1 MLRICFIQW
10 NWYFTRQQYQLFIII
25 ILFYI
30 NLIQTKTI
38 RLRINEEIQLNTHIG
53 SLLKYIQQ
61 QGGLNNLYF
70 IKINN
75 TNDASKLFHVDPNT
89 GDIIVKHRLDR
100 ELLCNNINNQYN
112 QLKKYGKMIKEWLPN
127 FTYSTICELYFSVN
141 CLNTTLYSNRHRN
154 RLPISNKLIT
164 IFDVIIELKDIN
176 DNGCQFIP
184 SNQQMIKI
192 REDSLINDTRF
203 TLNIPYDPDDMIS
216 GNSVK
221 PDRIWIK
228 NDSNIINN
236 NQNILNYFKLHS
248 LSLSNNITISNIYL
262 ELELIQKLDYE
273 KQRSY
278 SFQIVADD
286 GISSNDHQCYLNV
299 TILVEDCNDHMPIF
313 EKSVYIVN
321 VSEDTPIGHFITQI
335 KANDEDTNE
344 NGKII
349 YSFASYSDD
358 SDDGNYFYIHSE
370 TGEIKLQRR
379 LNYRLKSSHSLKV
392 FAKNP
397 ENTTSGQ
404 IKSFHTSKLSTT
416 QVIVN
421 VIDVNDHF
429 PRIRIISPTGSKTLE
444 LIEET
449 PPGQDI
455 GIVDVFDGDT
465 GKNAQVNCK
474 LTNQTIPNVLRL
486 ISVDSEIMGKEMSNS
501 NQKYKLTL
509 QKLID
514 REEFPIIE
522 FNVVCWDGGTPSL
535 SSNLTYKIKV
545 FDINDHDPVCD
556 QDNYTVDVMEDS
568 SPERIKNNFE
578 FLTIHATDKDEG
590 RNAKLHFSLDQETPM
605 YIMNLISI
613 NATTGT
619 LSTMGNLD
627 REKLTTFN
635 VTLICSDHGEPKR
648 MTKVKIHVNVLDY
661 NDNSPTYS
669 KPYFEFTITE
679 NNHVGQLVGNFQIT
693 DDDVDKNAELIVQ
706 IEENTEQAHVYLAY
720 FGNSLGIHN
729 DIERLK
735 LHSKDLLISSNLQE
749 TRHVEYIP
757 HFKLHS
763 QKLPRKNISYSN
775 SESTHYDVKLYID
788 SVIDREGLIMK
799 YKDIVSDTIPHY
811 GLLEHINN
819 LYYDNKITELSSK
832 TNYSI
837 ITPIILL
844 LINTHDKGIPKLSEY
859 VSIRIHVLDEN
870 DNSPRFIYPDPT
882 DVNKTKTF
890 VSYKEPSGYA
900 FTQVLAID
908 IDAGE
913 NGTILYFIH
922 SGNDNNYFQL
932 DSYNGILSIHKQ
944 IPYNAIGEYI
954 LKLEARDCG
963 KPYRFTITELIIEID
978 QSPSK
983 AYLTTNIYQLHN
995 SDRIMQYGASDNT
1008 LNLYIIIA
1016 IIAAACVIST
1026 ILLFLVFIFLQ
1037 RTKRNRHDR
1046 TDFSE
1051 NSIRKY
1057 HDINMKELHTNYSI
1071 TNQSQ
1076 NQNMNKFSDYGV
1088 HPFPNCSQQLPSY
1101 EDGNNNLELINHP
1114 NGSLFLLPVETDY
1127 NYGQNSF
1134 NKIPVTYWSTNSNII
1149 NDNNVVNMETNE
1161 NRINLTVSSYNMN
1174 NLYNDY
1180 TNYHNGD
1187 KIDITGYQDVCQTI
1201 LNGQCSIPFSI
1212 PEACNELT
1220 DISKHPHILM
1230 STMDNWPK
1238 LSTTDFTSNIILSTD
1253 CDSGNGDSVE
1263 IQPNLSTKV
1272 YFVGR
1277 T

>member
-1 MLRICFIQW
+1 MLRIDFLQW
-10 NWYFTRQQYQLFIII
+10 NWLVARQQCHLLII

-30 NLIQTKTI
+30 NLIQSRTVRF
-38 RLRINEEIQLNTHIG
+38 RLDEEIQLNTRIG
-53 SLLKYIQQ
+53 SLLKYIQD
-61 QGGLNNLYF
+61 
-70 IKINN
+70 
-75 TNDASKLFHVDPNT
+75 DASELFTVDHIT
-89 GDIIVKHRLDR
+89 GDITVVHRLDR
-100 ELLCNNINNQYN
+100 ELLCNIDHQNI
-112 QLKKYGKMIKEWLPN
+112 KPGKYGKVIKEWMPN
-127 FTYSTICELYFSVN
+127 LIHSTICELYFSVN
-141 CLNTTLYSNRHRN
+141 CLNTTLFSNNSNRNRN
-154 RLPISNKLIT
+154 RIPVSNKLVV
-164 IFDVIIELKDIN
+164 IFDIIIELRDTN
-176 DNGCQFIP
+176 DNGCKFLP
-184 SNQQMIKI
+184 SDQQIIRI
-192 REDSLINDTRF
+192 REDAPVNETRF
-203 TLNIPYDPDDMIS
+203 TLNTPYDPDDFVE

-221 PDRIWIK
+221 PDRIWI
-228 NDSNIINN
+228 NTDYSIATSQSI
-236 NQNILNYFKLHS
+236 QNYFKLHS
-248 LSLSNNITISNIYL
+248 LSSSKNVTTPNIYL
-262 ELELIQKLDYE
+262 ELELIHKLDYE
-273 KQRSY
+273 EQKTY

-286 GISSNDHQCYLNV
+286 GYSSADHQCYLNV
-299 TILVEDCNDHMPIF
+299 TVLVEDCNDHMPTF
-313 EKSVYIVN
+313 KQSMYTVN
-321 VSEDTPIGHFITQI
+321 VSEDTPIGHLITQI
-335 KANDEDTNE
+335 KADDEDADE

-349 YSFASYSDD
+349 YSFVSYSDD

-379 LNYRLKSSHSLKV
+379 LNHRLKSSHSLKV

-397 ENTTSGQ
+397 DNTTSRQ

-429 PRIRIISPTGSKTLE
+429 PRIRIISPTGSKSLE

-455 GIVDVFDGDT
+455 GIIDVFDGDT

-474 LTNQTIPNVLRL
+474 LTDQTIPNVLRL
-486 ISVDSEIMGKEMSNS
+486 ISVDSEIMSKEMSNS

-522 FNVVCWDGGTPSL
+522 FNVVCWDGGIPSL
-535 SSNLTYKIKV
+535 SSNLTYKV
-545 FDINDHDPVCD
+545 NVLDINDHDPVCD
-556 QDNYTVDVMEDS
+556 QNTYTVDVMEDS
-568 SPERIKNNFE
+568 SPERIKKNFE

-590 RNAKLHFSLDQETPM
+590 RNAKLHFSLDQETPT
-605 YIMNLISI
+605 YIMNLITV

-627 REKLTTFN
+627 REKLTKFS
-635 VTLICSDHGEPKR
+635 VTLICADHGEPKR
-648 MTKVKIHVNVLDY
+648 MTKVKINVNVLDY

-669 KPYFEFTITE
+669 QPYFEFTITE
-679 NNHVGQLVGNFQIT
+679 NNNVGQLVGNFQIA
-693 DDDVDKNAELIVQ
+693 DDDVDKNAELVVQ
-706 IEENTEQAHVYLAY
+706 IEENTEQKQVYLAS

-729 DIERLK
+729 DMKQLK
-735 LHSKDLLISSNLQE
+735 LHSKDLLISTGLQE
-749 TRHVEYIP
+749 TKHTDEYIP

-763 QKLPRKNISYSN
+763 QKFPRKNVSSSN
-775 SESTHYDVKLYID
+775 NEPTLYDVKLYIE
-788 SVIDREGLIMK
+788 SIIDREGLIMK
-799 YKDIVSDTIPHY
+799 YKDIVSNPFPHY
-811 GLLEHINN
+811 GVLEHINHF
-819 LYYDNKITELSSK
+819 YYDNRITELSSK

-844 LINTHDKGIPKLSEY
+844 LISAHDKGIPKLSEH
-859 VSIRIHVLDEN
+859 VSIHIHVLDEN

-882 DVNKTKTF
+882 DVNRTKTI

-922 SGNDNNYFQL
+922 SGNDHHYFKL
-932 DSYNGILSIHKQ
+932 NPKNGILSINKK
-944 IPYNAIGEYI
+944 IPYTGIGEY
-954 LKLEARDCG
+954 LLTLEARDCG
-963 KPYRFTITELIIEID
+963 QPYRFTLTEFIIEID

-995 SDRIMQYGASDNT
+995 SNEIMNYGASGNT

-1016 IIAAACVIST
+1016 IITGACIISI
-1026 ILLFLVFIFLQ
+1026 ILLFLVFLFLQ
-1037 RTKRNRHDR
+1037 RTKRNHNDR
-1046 TDFSE
+1046 CNTLE
-1051 NSIRKY
+1051 NTIRKY
-1057 HDINMKELHTNYSI
+1057 DVINMKEIQSNFTTTI
-1071 TNQSQ
+1071 QSQ
-1076 NQNMNKFSDYGV
+1076 HYNGNKFLDYEV

-1101 EDGNNNLELINHP
+1101 EDGNTNLELINQP

-1134 NKIPVTYWSTNSNII
+1134 NKIPGNYWSTNTNIM
-1149 NDNNVVNMETNE
+1149 NDNNDIVNMQTNE
-1161 NRINLTVSSYNMN
+1161 NRINLTVSSYNTN
-1174 NLYNDY
+1174 SLYNEY

-1187 KIDITGYQDVCQTI
+1187 KINITGCQDICQTI
-1201 LNGQCSIPFSI
+1201 LNGQCSIPFSM
-1212 PEACNELT
+1212 PEACSELT
-1220 DISKHPHILM
+1220 NITKHPHILM
-1230 STMDNWPK
+1230 SSMDNWPK
-1238 LSTTDFTSNIILSTD
+1238 LSTTDFTSNIIIPTD

-1272 YFVGR
+1272 YFLGR